1 MWCCTLHPVRSSSRV
16 TPPVNSSPILPAS
29 LELLIARVT
38 SALHMIHSIGS
49 PLPNYTSMCQW
60 IPGHRNRA
68 LYMPNSL
75 WQLAWWRIMAVFHCP
90 SVGEISSL
98 LSHMSGQWNKG
109 IRGKGT
115 KILRKKLRDRERRAK
130 ASVFFTPWP
139 AQPQL
144 HGTLGYHTVPQGE
157 GPARNEIQGL
167 LGGWRFPLMRSPP
180 VISAGISGNK

>member
-16 TPPVNSSPILPAS
+16 TPPLNSSPILPAS

-38 SALHMIHSIGS
+38 SALHMIRSIGG
-49 PLPNYTSMCQW
+49 PLLNYTSMCQW

-68 LYMPNSL
+68 LHMPNSL
-75 WQLAWWRIMAVFHCP
+75 WQLAWWHTMAVFHCP

-115 KILRKKLRDRERRAK
+115 KITEKNTERQREESQGKCVLHTMTSSASASWHPRLSHRAPRWGPSK
-130 ASVFFTPWP
+130 EWNPGLAGWMKVPSDELASCHLCW
-139 AQPQL
+139 
-144 HGTLGYHTVPQGE
+144 YKWE
-157 GPARNEIQGL
+157 
-167 LGGWRFPLMRSPP
+167 
-180 VISAGISGNK
+180 